1 MKKISILGSTGS
13 IGKSALEVVN
23 GISQRF
29 EIVALTANENYKELS
44 NQIKKYKPKYVSIG
58 TEEGYRELKKEYP
71 DLNIFQGEE
80 GLKTIGSLD
89 EHDILLTAVSGAV
102 GIEAT
107 IEAIKK
113 GKRIALANK
122 ETMVSAGE
130 IINKKTDKYK
140 AEIIPVDSEHSAL
153 FQALKSGKSNEVKRL
168 ILTAS
173 GGPFRRYKEQDLKEV
188 TLEEALKHPRWK
200 MGRKITVDSATLV
213 NKGLEVIEAH
223 YLFKMN
229 YEKIDVVVHPESIVH
244 SFVEFCDNS
253 LIAQMGTPDMKLP
266 IQYAFFYPDRV
277 ENPKLSQLDLFDN
290 QKLTFERPDMEVFKG
305 LKLAY
310 EAGKVGKNMPL
321 TFNAANETAV
331 ELFLAKK
338 IGFLDIYRIIEETMS
353 KTDLIEI
360 NSVDDIKAADR
371 EAREKA
377 RRVKI

>member
-13 IGKSALEVVN
+13 IGKSALEVVD